1 MNRMTPPQAY
11 TREVLAKAYSWLK
24 DQNEETKAQ
33 AQTADALVS
42 LYLQSLRHKRE
53 EKTAQFKT
61 ELKSMASDLP
71 GQLELSPQATK
82 KPELQPSTV
91 KPQPQQPQQPSAP
104 VAADRSTADESITA
118 YRKVEFPPVPDKF
131 KAPVE
136 PTPEPQRAE
145 PQKKQEP
152 DPSIVATKSIQNLFP
167 PGSFSKAFEDKEAET
182 EKTGETYKEDPEILK
197 LIDEVSEKLR
207 IEDTKIVHKMLV
219 SIGYEHLMSVFPKK

>member
-61 ELKSMASDLP
+61 ELKSMAKDLP

-82 KPELQPSTV
+82 EPEAQIS
-91 KPQPQQPQQPSAP
+91 KPQQPLPQPPQQPSAP
-104 VAADRSTADESITA
+104 IAADRSTADESITA
-118 YRKVEFPPVPDKF
+118 YRKVEFPPVPNKF

-136 PTPEPQRAE
+136 PEPQRAE
-145 PQKKQEP
+145 PQKQQEP
-152 DPSIVATKSIQNLFP
+152 EPSVVATKSIQNLFP
-167 PGSFSKAFEDKEAET
+167 PGSFSKAFEDKDPEPEKAAEINT
-182 EKTGETYKEDPEILK
+182 EDPEILK
-197 LIDEVSEKLR
+197 LIEEVSEKLR